1 MRFARRAVMLPLLV
15 IILIALVAAGWL
27 LAGRGQACPAAP
39 NAAAPGMSP
48 TSRAALCRPGPA
60 IKLDTMPAH

>member
-15 IILIALVAAGWL
+15 ISLIALVAAGWL
-27 LAGRGQACPAAP
+27 LAGRGQACPAP

-60 IKLDTMPAH
+60 IKLDTMPVH